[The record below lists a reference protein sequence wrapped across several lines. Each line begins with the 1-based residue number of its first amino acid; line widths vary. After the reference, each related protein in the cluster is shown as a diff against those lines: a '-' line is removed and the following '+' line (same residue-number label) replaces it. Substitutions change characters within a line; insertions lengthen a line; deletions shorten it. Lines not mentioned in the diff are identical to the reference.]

1 MNIFNIKIQYI
12 VQKEHQS
19 TSSLSLRESLLSSC
33 TSKISFFSNMF
44 TVTMY
49 ILGLLINFGFN
60 GMWGLVCVLQ
70 TCCVGRGVYN
80 YHFVPPPPRGG
91 KNVRVMGKKKTLER
105 MGNEGGRQ
113 RRGKGKGKEK

>member
-1 MNIFNIKIQYI
+1 
-12 VQKEHQS
+12 
-19 TSSLSLRESLLSSC
+19 
-33 TSKISFFSNMF
+33 MF

-80 YHFVPPPPRGG
+80 YHFVPPPEGG
-91 KNVRVMGKKKTLER
+91 KMSGSWGRKRPWRGWEMKGEDK
-105 MGNEGGRQ
+105 EGEKE
-113 RRGKGKGKEK
+113 KGKRNDE